1 MNYLTITTAWKR
13 ISLLSLSTLLLTA
26 TGFSQFLGLESEV
39 HATSVYGTT
48 YRIYAEF
55 GSATDECV
63 AVYSVGAAEDNPV
76 TLELGVSTSFYQ
88 NGGGANLGS
97 GINAF
102 FLTMIP
108 EIGYDSWF
116 TIGSETNEDPTI
128 SSIGMAGA
136 FTEFNNGNGFVLG
149 EGAVGGSWYI
159 TPGSNDLALAG
170 DDGMVLLG
178 QFTAADDDD
187 GNPGHVT
194 CDWNIQWRDA
204 AGVSSNALGATH
216 DTANNLPDV
225 LGCTDEA
232 ACNFDSA
239 ATADDGSCDYL
250 DALGV
255 CGGAC
260 TADADADGICDDA
273 DDCVG
278 SLDACGV
285 CNGPGDIYDC
295 GCSDIPA
302 GDCDCEGTQA
312 AEGYDCT
319 GECLADADGDGVCD
333 PFEVAGCTDSD
344 ACNYNDLA
352 TDDDGSCAVLDECGV
367 CGGNGI
373 AEGAC
378 DCDGNTIDACGEC
391 GGDGITEGTCDCAGT
406 LPETGYDCAGN
417 CVNDADGDGICDEFE
432 TTGCTD
438 DDASNYNAA
447 ATDDDGSCL
456 YATSFNVDMSCVE
469 FTFST
474 VHITGPFCGWCASEG
489 WNDLSDADGDG
500 TYSVTLDLPAGDV
513 EYKYMVDNWAGQEDL
528 IDDMQNGASC
538 APVTDYST
546 YANRLTTAGSTND
559 DTYGSCIPCSQQQ
572 FFEAVTFEIDMSN
585 SDYPNADYDNVVING
600 SWNGWGGW
608 GVTLADDDADG
619 IYTGSALFEEN
630 TSFEFVIAVT
640 GPADGWSGWGQVINA
655 PAECS
660 TNPELP
666 LGEGGGNYGV
676 VVGEEALT
684 VAFCAGEC
692 TAVCIP
698 VVPGCTDESACNYNA
713 DANEDDGSCAQLD
726 ACGVCG
732 GTGFPE
738 GACDCDGTLPEAGYD
753 CNGDCLSDADG
764 DGICDALET
773 AGCTNELAINYDS
786 TATDDDGSCNVPAF
800 PFLHAEVHAETDLG
814 TTYRVYA
821 YFENADDECTAMFA
835 VGSAES
841 NPVELELEVTTS
853 FYQNPVGSNLGSGI
867 NPTFISIDPALEYD
881 SWLTIGS
888 ESTNDE
894 PISSVGMSDAFAEF
908 QAGNGFVLNSPA
920 GGSWYTAAPGTNP
933 LAVAGD
939 DGRVLLAQLT
949 VTDDESGEPGDISGL
964 WNMQWRQDGT
974 STVEDR
980 EMYFTTG
987 TYMPPLDGCTDEAA
1001 CNYNPMATD
1010 DDGTCLQND
1019 ECGVCG
1025 GDGIAEGACDCAGN
1039 GPEAGYDCDG
1049 VCLNDADG
1057 DGTCDEFEVLGCT
1070 DDTACNYSSEA
1081 TEDDGT
1087 CTVNDEC
1094 GVCGGDG
1101 IAPGACD
1108 CEGNLPEPGYTCEG
1122 DCIADS
1128 DGDGICNPFEVPG
1141 CTDETACNFAPNAT
1155 DEDGSCEY
1163 PAAGEDCAG
1172 NCLADH
1178 DGDGIC
1184 NDAETPGCTSISATN
1199 YNPAATD
1206 DDGSCTWPEG
1216 LFTGL
1221 SYDLIGHDLIEGTST
1236 YRLYANFNPDTL
1248 IQVVASYGTAEEPW
1262 EISSTEVFHQDENGA
1277 LLAHSINPA
1286 FFAMF
1291 PELEYDSWLAL
1302 GGGPGSPIELQTVGL
1317 ANFFTDFEE
1326 SGANVLVNTVVGASL
1341 YYIPGPD
1348 GSALS
1353 FVQDGQ
1359 LLLGQF
1365 TTSGVV
1371 SVKYNLQFRDAV
1383 SETHYATDL
1392 NLVFPTFGV
1401 GCTDE
1406 TACNYDVEATD
1417 DDGTCNYSTEH
1428 VDCDGNCYSD
1438 IDGDGIC
1445 DGQEIAGCTNETAY
1459 NYNENAT
1466 DEDGSC
1472 LDAGCFDELACNYDP
1487 TADVDVPEMCEYA
1500 GPYADCDGNCN
1511 GDYEGDG
1518 VDECDEVSGCAS
1530 ASATNYDPLATND
1543 DGSCVWGDGSFQGLT
1558 YEVVGE
1564 NTVEGNTTYRVY
1576 AQFDTNAE
1584 VDMTALFGNADYPWW
1599 TTTTGTFYQH
1609 PLGEDFGGNINP
1621 GFFSYFPELEYDSWL
1636 TIGAAPGDYNAL
1648 AQQNM
1653 YLHLPSFNAGEDLI
1667 IDTEAGAQIFL
1678 NPGASETQG
1687 VPDADGRLLVGQF
1700 TTNGVMF
1707 LRYNIQF
1714 ELGGQL
1720 EQYEDV
1726 ELTFPLIAGGCTDEM
1741 ASNYDPSANF
1751 DDLTCI
1757 YEGCT
1762 DETAD
1767 NYNPA
1772 SNLNDGSCL
1781 YTGCMDPDA
1790 DNYDAQANTGDQAAE
1805 CLYTGCYDADA
1816 DNYDAQANTG
1826 DQEALCEYF
1835 GCMDSNAD
1843 NYDAG
1848 ANVEDGSC
1856 LYTGCMDSEAD
1867 NYDAQANTGDQEAL
1881 CVYFGCTESDAYNY
1895 DAGANTDDGTCLYA
1909 GCMDSDADNYD
1920 VGADVDDGSCLY
1932 TGCMDAEADNYDAQA
1947 NTGDQE
1953 AICVYFGCI
1962 DAEAYNYDA
1971 DANTDDGTC
1980 VYAGC
1985 TDSDADNY
1993 DVEADV
1999 DDGSCLYTGCMDSE
2013 ADNYDAQAN
2022 TGDQEALCV
2031 YFGCTDAAAD
2041 NYDAGANAD
2050 DGTCLYTGC
2059 MDEAADN
2066 YDPQA
2071 NTGDQTAICLYTG
2084 CYDDMASNYDA
2095 QANTGD
2101 QEALCEYTGCTN
2113 PDADNFD
2120 PGANVDDGSCIVAG
2134 CMYEAAT
2141 NYNPAATYDDMS
2153 CAFSCA
2159 TQGCTD
2165 TAASNYDE
2173 AAEEDN
2179 GSCLYA
2185 GCTSV
2190 DATNYNP
2197 NAFGDDGSCEFAGC
2211 MNELACNYDSS
2222 ATSDDGSCL
2231 IVGCMD
2237 PEGLNFDA
2245 GANFP
2250 GGCDYPD
2257 ACPGDING
2265 DLFIDVSD
2273 LLTFFQYYGTACPE

>member
-39 HATSVYGTT
+39 HATSVHGTT

-76 TLELGVSTSFYQ
+76 TLELGVTTSFYHHPA
-88 NGGGANLGS
+88 GVNLGS

-102 FLTMIP
+102 FLSMFP
-108 EIGYDSWF
+108 ELAFDSWF
-116 TIGSETNEDPTI
+116 TIGSETSDDPTI
-128 SSIGMAGA
+128 SSIGMTAA
-136 FTEFNNGNGFVLG
+136 FSEFNLGNGFILG
-149 EGAVGGSWYI
+149 EGSVGGSWYV
-159 TPGSNDLALAG
+159 TPESNPLALAG
-170 DDGMVLLG
+170 EDGMVLLG
-178 QFTAADDDD
+178 QFTAEDDAE
-187 GNPGHVT
+187 GNAGHVT
-194 CDWNIQWRDA
+194 CDWNIQWRDVE
-204 AGVSSNALGATH
+204 GVSHNELGVTH
-216 DTANNLPDV
+216 DTADNLPDV

-232 ACNFDSA
+232 ACNYDA
-239 ATADDGSCDYL
+239 TATADDGSCDYF

-255 CGGAC
+255 CGGTC
-260 TADADADGICDDA
+260 EADADADGICDDA

-278 SLDACGV
+278 ALDVCGV
-285 CNGPGDIYDC
+285 CNGPGDIYTC
-295 GCSDIPA
+295 GCSDIPE
-302 GDCDCEGTQA
+302 GYCDCEGTQA
-312 AEGYDCT
+312 AEGYDCEGT
-319 GECLADADGDGVCD
+319 CLADADGDGVCD
-333 PFEVAGCTDSD
+333 PFEVTGCTDAE

-352 TDDDGSCAVLDECGV
+352 TDDDGSCTTLDECGV

-378 DCDGNTIDACGEC
+378 DCDGNIPNAGYDCDGFCLNDADQDGTCDEFEVSGCTDSTACNYDPTATEEDGSCAEEDEC
-391 GGDGITEGTCDCAGT
+391 GVCGGSGIPEGACDCEGSTLDAIGVCGGTCLADDDNNGVCDTEDVLGCMDAAACNYDPFATVSDDSCAVEDECGVCDGNGIAEGTCDCDGN
-406 LPETGYDCAGN
+406 LPDAGYDCNGV
-417 CVNDADGDGICDEFE
+417 CLSDTDDDGVCDEFE
-432 TTGCTD
+432 VLGCTD
-438 DDASNYNAA
+438 ETACNYDIG
-447 ATDDDGSCL
+447 ATEDDGSCL
-456 YATSFNVDMSCVE
+456 Q
-469 FTFST
+469 
-474 VHITGPFCGWCASEG
+474 
-489 WNDLSDADGDG
+489 NDS
-500 TYSVTLDLPAGDV
+500 
-513 EYKYMVDNWAGQEDL
+513 
-528 IDDMQNGASC
+528 
-538 APVTDYST
+538 
-546 YANRLTTAGSTND
+546 
-559 DTYGSCIPCSQQQ
+559 
-572 FFEAVTFEIDMSN
+572 
-585 SDYPNADYDNVVING
+585 
-600 SWNGWGGW
+600 
-608 GVTLADDDADG
+608 
-619 IYTGSALFEEN
+619 
-630 TSFEFVIAVT
+630 
-640 GPADGWSGWGQVINA
+640 
-655 PAECS
+655 
-660 TNPELP
+660 
-666 LGEGGGNYGV
+666 
-676 VVGEEALT
+676 
-684 VAFCAGEC
+684 
-692 TAVCIP
+692 
-698 VVPGCTDESACNYNA
+698 
-713 DANEDDGSCAQLD
+713 
-726 ACGVCG
+726 CGVCG

-738 GACDCDGTLPEAGYD
+738 GTCDCDGNLPDAGYDCNGVCLSDTDDDGVCDEFEVLGCTDETACNYDIGATEDDGSCLQNDSCGVCGGTGFPEGTCDCDGTLPEAGYD
-753 CNGDCLSDADG
+753 CNGDCLNDADG
-764 DGICDALET
+764 DGVCDALET
-773 AGCTNELAINYDS
+773 AGCTNELAINYDPA
-786 TATDDDGSCNVPAF
+786 ATDDNGSCNVPAF

-821 YFENADDECTAMFA
+821 YFEHADDECTALFA
-835 VGSAES
+835 VGSAEVD
-841 NPVELELEVTTS
+841 PVALELEVTTT
-853 FYQNPVGSNLGSGI
+853 FWQHPLGSNLGSGI
-867 NPTFISIDPALEYD
+867 NPNFFSMIPTLEYD

-894 PISSVGMSDAFAEF
+894 SVSSIGMADAFTEF
-908 QAGNGFVLNSPA
+908 QAGNGFELNSPA
-920 GGSWYTAAPGTNP
+920 GGSWYVPAPGTNP
-933 LAVAGD
+933 LAVAGE

-949 VTDDESGEPGDISGL
+949 VTDNDSGESGDISGL
-964 WNMQWRQDGT
+964 WNMQWRQGGT
-974 STVEDR
+974 ATMESR
-980 EMYFTTG
+980 ELYFTTG
-987 TYMPPLDGCTDEAA
+987 TYMPPLDGCTDETA

-1070 DDTACNYSSEA
+1070 DDTACNYSSDA
-1081 TEDDGT
+1081 TEDDGS

-1108 CEGNLPEPGYTCEG
+1108 CEGNLPDPGYTCEG
-1122 DCIADS
+1122 ECISDA
-1128 DGDGICNPFEVPG
+1128 DGDGVCNPFEVPG
-1141 CTDETACNFAPNAT
+1141 CTDATACNFDSEAT

-1163 PAAGEDCAG
+1163 PAAGENCAG
-1172 NCLADH
+1172 ECLSDH

-1184 NDAETPGCTSISATN
+1184 NDAEIPGCSSSSATN

-1248 IQVVASYGTAEEPW
+1248 IQVVASYGTADDPW
-1262 EISSTEVFHQDENGA
+1262 EISSTEVFHQDPNGA

-1291 PELEYDSWLAL
+1291 PELEYDTWLAL

-1326 SGANVLVNTVVGASL
+1326 SGANVLVNDAVGASM
-1341 YYIPGPD
+1341 YYIPGPN
-1348 GSALS
+1348 GSPLS

-1371 SVKYNLQFRDAV
+1371 SVTYNMQFRDAV
-1383 SETHYATDL
+1383 SQTHYATDL
-1392 NLVFPTFGV
+1392 NLVFPTFGA

-1406 TACNYDVEATD
+1406 TACNYDLEATD
-1417 DDGTCNYSTEH
+1417 DNGTCYYSTEH

-1438 IDGDGIC
+1438 VDGDGIC
-1445 DGQEIAGCTNETAY
+1445 DGQEIAGCTEESAY

-1487 TADVDVPEMCEYA
+1487 TADVDVPETCEYA
-1500 GPYADCDGNCN
+1500 GPFSDCDGICN

-1543 DGSCVWGDGSFQGLT
+1543 DGSCIWGDGSFQGLT

-1576 AQFDTNAE
+1576 AQFETSAD

-1599 TTTTGTFYQH
+1599 TATTGAFYQH

-1653 YLHLPSFNAGEDLI
+1653 YVHLPSFNAGEDMI

-1726 ELTFPLIAGGCTDEM
+1726 ELTFPQIAGGCTDEM

-1790 DNYDAQANTGDQAAE
+1790 DNYDVQANTGDQTAE

-1816 DNYDAQANTG
+1816 DNYDVQANTG

-1835 GCMDSNAD
+1835 GCMDSDAD

-1881 CVYFGCTESDAYNY
+1881 CVYFGCT
-1895 DAGANTDDGTCLYA
+1895 
-1909 GCMDSDADNYD
+1909 
-1920 VGADVDDGSCLY
+1920 
-1932 TGCMDAEADNYDAQA
+1932 
-1947 NTGDQE
+1947 
-1953 AICVYFGCI
+1953 
-1962 DAEAYNYDA
+1962 
-1971 DANTDDGTC
+1971 
-1980 VYAGC
+1980 
-1985 TDSDADNY
+1985 
-1993 DVEADV
+1993 
-1999 DDGSCLYTGCMDSE
+1999 
-2013 ADNYDAQAN
+2013 
-2022 TGDQEALCV
+2022 
-2031 YFGCTDAAAD
+2031 DAAAD
-2041 NYDAGANAD
+2041 NYDDGANAD

-2071 NTGDQTAICLYTG
+2071 NTGDQAVICLYTG
-2084 CYDDMASNYDA
+2084 CYDALASNYNA

-2120 PGANVDDGSCIVAG
+2120 SGANVDDGSCIVAG

-2141 NYNPAATYDDMS
+2141 NYNPAATYDNMS
-2153 CAFSCA
+2153 CDFSCA
-2159 TQGCTD
+2159 VQGCTD
-2165 TAASNYDE
+2165 SAASNFD
-2173 AAEEDN
+2173 ANAEEDN
-2179 GSCLYA
+2179 GSCLYS

-2211 MNELACNYDSS
+2211 MNELACNYDAS

-2245 GANFP
+2245 EANFP

>member
-1 MNYLTITTAWKR
+1 MNNLTITTAWKR

-39 HATSVYGTT
+39 HATSIYGTT

-63 AVYSVGAAEDNPV
+63 AVYSVGAAEDNPI
-76 TLELGVSTSFYQ
+76 TLELGVTTSFYQ

-128 SSIGMAGA
+128 SSVGMAGA

-159 TPGSNDLALAG
+159 TPGSNPLAFAG

-178 QFTAADDDD
+178 QFTAADDAD

-204 AGVSSNALGATH
+204 AGVSSNALSAVH
-216 DTANNLPDV
+216 NTAENVPDV

-239 ATADDGSCDYL
+239 ATADDGSCDYP

-260 TADADADGICDDA
+260 SVDADADGICDDV

-278 SLDACGV
+278 SFDACGV

-312 AEGYDCT
+312 PEGYDCN
-319 GECLADADGDGVCD
+319 GNCLADADGDGICD
-333 PFEVAGCTDSD
+333 SFEILGCTNAD
-344 ACNYNDLA
+344 ACNYNASA
-352 TDDDGSCAVLDECGV
+352 TDDDGSCATLDECGV
-367 CGGNGI
+367 CGGGGI

-378 DCDGNTIDACGEC
+378 DCQGNV
-391 GGDGITEGTCDCAGT
+391 
-406 LPETGYDCAGN
+406 PETGYDCDGN
-417 CVNDADGDGICDEFE
+417 CLNDTDSDGTCDEFE
-432 TTGCTD
+432 
-438 DDASNYNAA
+438 
-447 ATDDDGSCL
+447 
-456 YATSFNVDMSCVE
+456 
-469 FTFST
+469 
-474 VHITGPFCGWCASEG
+474 
-489 WNDLSDADGDG
+489 
-500 TYSVTLDLPAGDV
+500 
-513 EYKYMVDNWAGQEDL
+513 
-528 IDDMQNGASC
+528 
-538 APVTDYST
+538 
-546 YANRLTTAGSTND
+546 
-559 DTYGSCIPCSQQQ
+559 
-572 FFEAVTFEIDMSN
+572 
-585 SDYPNADYDNVVING
+585 
-600 SWNGWGGW
+600 
-608 GVTLADDDADG
+608 
-619 IYTGSALFEEN
+619 
-630 TSFEFVIAVT
+630 
-640 GPADGWSGWGQVINA
+640 
-655 PAECS
+655 
-660 TNPELP
+660 
-666 LGEGGGNYGV
+666 
-676 VVGEEALT
+676 
-684 VAFCAGEC
+684 
-692 TAVCIP
+692 
-698 VVPGCTDESACNYNA
+698 VPGCTDETACNFNN
-713 DANEDDGSCAQLD
+713 DATEDDGSCAQLD
-726 ACGVCG
+726 ACGECG
-732 GTGFPE
+732 GAGFPD
-738 GACDCDGTLPEAGYD
+738 GTCDCEGTLPEAGYD

-764 DGICDALET
+764 DGICDAFET
-773 AGCTNELAINYDS
+773 SGCTNELAINYDP
-786 TATDDDGSCNVPAF
+786 AVTDDDGSCVVPGF

-821 YFENADDECTAMFA
+821 HFENADDECTALFA

-841 NPVELELEVTTS
+841 DPVALELEVTTS
-853 FYQNPVGSNLGSGI
+853 FWQNPVGSNLGSGI
-867 NPTFISIDPALEYD
+867 NPNFFSIDPTLEYD

-894 PISSVGMSDAFAEF
+894 SVSAIGMTEAFTEF
-908 QAGNGFVLNSPA
+908 HAGNGFELNSPA
-920 GGSWYTAAPGTNP
+920 GGSWYVPAPGTNP
-933 LAVAGD
+933 LAVAGE

-949 VTDDESGEPGDISGL
+949 VTDDDSGESGDISGL
-964 WNMQWRQDGT
+964 WNMQWRQGGT
-974 STVEDR
+974 ATMESR
-980 EMYFTTG
+980 ELYFTTG
-987 TYMPPLDGCTDEAA
+987 TYMPPLDGCTDETA

-1010 DDGTCLQND
+1010 DDGTCEQND

-1070 DDTACNYSSEA
+1070 DDTACNYSSDA
-1081 TEDDGT
+1081 TEDDGS

-1108 CEGNLPEPGYTCEG
+1108 CEGNLPDPGYTCEG
-1122 DCIADS
+1122 DCIADT
-1128 DGDGICNPFEVPG
+1128 DGDGVCNPFEVPG
-1141 CTDETACNFAPNAT
+1141 CTDATACNFDSDAT
-1155 DEDGSCEY
+1155 DDDGSCEY
-1163 PAAGEDCAG
+1163 PAAGENCAG
-1172 NCLADH
+1172 ECLSDH

-1184 NDAETPGCTSISATN
+1184 NDAEIPGCSSSSATN

-1248 IQVVASYGTAEEPW
+1248 IQVVASYGTADEPW
-1262 EISSTEVFHQDENGA
+1262 EISSTEAFHQDSVGA

-1286 FFAMF
+1286 FFATV
-1291 PELEYDSWLAL
+1291 PELEYDTWLAL

-1326 SGANVLVNTVVGASL
+1326 SGANVLVNDAVGASL
-1341 YYIPGPD
+1341 YYIPGPN
-1348 GSALS
+1348 GSPLS
-1353 FVQDGQ
+1353 FAQDGQ
-1359 LLLGQF
+1359 ILLGQF

-1371 SVKYNLQFRDAV
+1371 SVTYNMQFRDAV
-1383 SETHYATDL
+1383 SETHYATEV
-1392 NLVFPTFGV
+1392 NLVFPTFGA

-1406 TACNYDVEATD
+1406 TACNYDLEATD
-1417 DDGTCNYSTEH
+1417 DNGTCYYNTEH

-1438 IDGDGIC
+1438 VDGDGIC
-1445 DGQEIAGCTNETAY
+1445 DGQEIAGCTEESAY

-1487 TADVDVPEMCEYA
+1487 TADVNVPETCEYA
-1500 GPYADCDGNCN
+1500 GLFSDCDGNCN

-1530 ASATNYDPLATND
+1530 ASATNYNPLATND

-1576 AQFDTNAE
+1576 AQFDTSAV

-1599 TTTTGTFYQH
+1599 TTTTGAFYQH

-1621 GFFSYFPELEYDSWL
+1621 GFFSFFPELEYDSWL

-1653 YLHLPSFNAGEDLI
+1653 YVHLPSFNAGEDMI
-1667 IDTEAGAQIFL
+1667 IDTEDGAQIFL

-1714 ELGGQL
+1714 ELDGQL

-1726 ELTFPLIAGGCTDEM
+1726 ELTFPLVAGGCTDPS
-1741 ASNYDPSANF
+1741 ASNYDASANF
-1751 DDLTCI
+1751 DDLSCF
-1757 YEGCT
+1757 YYGCT
-1762 DETAD
+1762 DESAN
-1767 NYNPA
+1767 NYNPEA
-1772 SNLNDGSCL
+1772 TLNDGSCL
-1781 YTGCMDPDA
+1781 YTGCTDAEA
-1790 DNYDAQANTGDQAAE
+1790 DNYDPVANEDDGTCQYYGCMDAE
-1805 CLYTGCYDADA
+1805 ADNYDSEANFDDGTCLYTGCY
-1816 DNYDAQANTG
+1816 
-1826 DQEALCEYF
+1826 
-1835 GCMDSNAD
+1835 
-1843 NYDAG
+1843 
-1848 ANVEDGSC
+1848 
-1856 LYTGCMDSEAD
+1856 
-1867 NYDAQANTGDQEAL
+1867 
-1881 CVYFGCTESDAYNY
+1881 
-1895 DAGANTDDGTCLYA
+1895 
-1909 GCMDSDADNYD
+1909 
-1920 VGADVDDGSCLY
+1920 
-1932 TGCMDAEADNYDAQA
+1932 DAEADNYDAQA
-1947 NTGDQE
+1947 NTGDQTALCE
-1953 AICVYFGCI
+1953 Y
-1962 DAEAYNYDA
+1962 E
-1971 DANTDDGTC
+1971 
-1980 VYAGC
+1980 
-1985 TDSDADNY
+1985 
-1993 DVEADV
+1993 
-1999 DDGSCLYTGCMDSE
+1999 GCMDP
-2013 ADNYDAQAN
+2013 D
-2022 TGDQEALCV
+2022 
-2031 YFGCTDAAAD
+2031 AD
-2041 NYDAGANAD
+2041 NYDAGANVD

-2059 MDEAADN
+2059 MDAEADN

-2071 NTGDQTAICLYTG
+2071 NTGNQAALCVFSGCTDSVADNYDEGANQDDGSCEYTG
-2084 CYDDMASNYDA
+2084 CMDQDAVNYNP

-2101 QEALCEYTGCTN
+2101 QDAVCDYLGCTDA
-2113 PDADNFD
+2113 DADNFD
-2120 PGANVDDGSCIVAG
+2120 PGATIDDGSCVVAG
-2134 CMYEAAT
+2134 CMYEAAA
-2141 NYNPAATYDDMS
+2141 NYNPAATYDNGS
-2153 CAFSCA
+2153 CDFSCA
-2159 TQGCTD
+2159 VQGCTD
-2165 TAASNYDE
+2165 SAASNFD
-2173 AAEEDN
+2173 ANAEEDN

-2185 GCTSV
+2185 GCTSIG
-2190 DATNYNP
+2190 ATNYNA

-2211 MNELACNYDSS
+2211 MNELACNYDAS

-2237 PEGLNFDA
+2237 PDGLNYDA

>member
-13 ISLLSLSTLLLTA
+13 FSLLSLSTLLLTA

-39 HATSVYGTT
+39 HATSEHGTT

-63 AVYSVGAAEDNPV
+63 ALYSVGAAEDNPV
-76 TLELGVSTSFYQ
+76 TLELGVTTSFYQ

-108 EIGYDSWF
+108 DLGYDSWF

-149 EGAVGGSWYI
+149 EDAFGGSWYI

-178 QFTAADDDD
+178 QFTAADDAD

-216 DTANNLPDV
+216 DTADNLPDV
-225 LGCTDEA
+225 FGCTDEA

-278 SLDACGV
+278 FLDACGV
-285 CNGPGDIYDC
+285 CNGSGDIYEC

-312 AEGYDCT
+312 AEGYDCE
-319 GECLADADGDGVCD
+319 GNCLADADGDGVCD
-333 PFEVAGCTDSD
+333 PFEVTGCTDSD

-352 TDDDGSCAVLDECGV
+352 TDDDGSCTVLDECGV

-378 DCDGNTIDACGEC
+378 DCDGNTPNAGYDCDGVCLNDADQDGTCDELEVSGCTDSTACNYDPTATEEDGSCAEEDEC
-391 GGDGITEGTCDCAGT
+391 GVCDGNGIPEGACDCAG
-406 LPETGYDCAGN
+406 N
-417 CVNDADGDGICDEFE
+417 
-432 TTGCTD
+432 
-438 DDASNYNAA
+438 
-447 ATDDDGSCL
+447 
-456 YATSFNVDMSCVE
+456 
-469 FTFST
+469 
-474 VHITGPFCGWCASEG
+474 
-489 WNDLSDADGDG
+489 
-500 TYSVTLDLPAGDV
+500 TLDALGV
-513 EYKYMVDNWAGQEDL
+513 
-528 IDDMQNGASC
+528 C
-538 APVTDYST
+538 
-546 YANRLTTAGSTND
+546 
-559 DTYGSCIPCSQQQ
+559 
-572 FFEAVTFEIDMSN
+572 
-585 SDYPNADYDNVVING
+585 
-600 SWNGWGGW
+600 GG
-608 GVTLADDDADG
+608 TCLADDNNNGVCDSEDVLGCMDA
-619 IYTGSALFEEN
+619 T
-630 TSFEFVIAVT
+630 
-640 GPADGWSGWGQVINA
+640 
-655 PAECS
+655 
-660 TNPELP
+660 
-666 LGEGGGNYGV
+666 
-676 VVGEEALT
+676 
-684 VAFCAGEC
+684 
-692 TAVCIP
+692 
-698 VVPGCTDESACNYNA
+698 ACNYDPLA
-713 DANEDDGSCAQLD
+713 TVSDDSCAVED

-738 GACDCDGTLPEAGYD
+738 GTCDCEGTLPEAGYD
-753 CNGDCLSDADG
+753 CNGDCVNDADG
-764 DGICDALET
+764 DGVCDALET
-773 AGCTNELAINYDS
+773 VGCTNDLAINYDPA
-786 TATDDDGSCNVPAF
+786 ATDDDGSCDVPAF
-800 PFLHAEVHAETDLG
+800 PFLHAEVYADTDLG

-821 YFENADDECTAMFA
+821 HFENADDECTAMFA

-841 NPVELELEVTTS
+841 DPVALELEVTTA
-853 FYQNPVGSNLGSGI
+853 FYQNPLGSNLGSGI
-867 NPTFISIDPALEYD
+867 NPTFFSMDPTLEYD

-894 PISSVGMSDAFAEF
+894 SVSSIGMTDAFSEF
-908 QAGNGFVLNSPA
+908 QAGNGFELNSPA
-920 GGSWYTAAPGTNP
+920 GGSWYMAAPGTNP

-964 WNMQWRQDGT
+964 WNMQWRQGGT
-974 STVEDR
+974 ATMESR
-980 EMYFTTG
+980 ELYFTTG
-987 TYMPPLDGCTDEAA
+987 TYMPPLDGCTDETA

-1025 GDGIAEGACDCAGN
+1025 GDGIAEGACDCAGS

-1070 DDTACNYSSEA
+1070 DDTACNYSSDA
-1081 TEDDGT
+1081 TEDDGS
-1087 CTVNDEC
+1087 CTINDEC

-1128 DGDGICNPFEVPG
+1128 DGDGVCNPFEVPG
-1141 CTDETACNFAPNAT
+1141 CTDATACNFDTDAT

-1163 PAAGEDCAG
+1163 PAAGENCAG
-1172 NCLADH
+1172 ECLSDH

-1184 NDAETPGCTSISATN
+1184 NDAEIPGCSSSSATN

-1248 IQVVASYGTAEEPW
+1248 IQVVASYGTADEPW
-1262 EISSTEVFHQDENGA
+1262 EISSTEAFHQDPNGA

-1286 FFAMF
+1286 FFVMF
-1291 PELEYDSWLAL
+1291 PELEYDTWLAL

-1326 SGANVLVNTVVGASL
+1326 SGANVLVNDAVGASL
-1341 YYIPGPD
+1341 YYIPGPN
-1348 GSALS
+1348 GSPLS
-1353 FVQDGQ
+1353 FAQDGQ
-1359 LLLGQF
+1359 ILLGQF

-1371 SVKYNLQFRDAV
+1371 SVRYNMQFRDAV
-1383 SETHYATDL
+1383 SETHYATDV
-1392 NLVFPTFGV
+1392 NLVFPTFGA

-1406 TACNYDVEATD
+1406 TACNYDLEATD
-1417 DDGTCNYSTEH
+1417 DNGTCYYSTEH

-1438 IDGDGIC
+1438 VDGDGIC
-1445 DGQEIAGCTNETAY
+1445 DGQEIAGCTEESAY

-1487 TADVDVPEMCEYA
+1487 TADVDVPETCEYA
-1500 GPYADCDGNCN
+1500 GPFSDCDDNCN

-1543 DGSCVWGDGSFQGLT
+1543 DGSCIWGDGSFQGLT
-1558 YEVVGE
+1558 YEVFGE

-1576 AQFDTNAE
+1576 AQFETSAD
-1584 VDMTALFGNADYPWW
+1584 VDMTALFGNVDYPWW
-1599 TTTTGTFYQH
+1599 TATTGAFYQH

-1653 YLHLPSFNAGEDLI
+1653 YVHLPSFNAGEDMI

-1781 YTGCMDPDA
+1781 YTGCMDPEA

-1835 GCMDSNAD
+1835 GCMDPDAD

-1848 ANVEDGSC
+1848 ANVE
-1856 LYTGCMDSEAD
+1856 
-1867 NYDAQANTGDQEAL
+1867 
-1881 CVYFGCTESDAYNY
+1881 
-1895 DAGANTDDGTCLYA
+1895 
-1909 GCMDSDADNYD
+1909 
-1920 VGADVDDGSCLY
+1920 
-1932 TGCMDAEADNYDAQA
+1932 
-1947 NTGDQE
+1947 
-1953 AICVYFGCI
+1953 
-1962 DAEAYNYDA
+1962 
-1971 DANTDDGTC
+1971 
-1980 VYAGC
+1980 
-1985 TDSDADNY
+1985 
-1993 DVEADV
+1993 
-1999 DDGSCLYTGCMDSE
+1999 DGSCLYTGCMDSE

-2071 NTGDQTAICLYTG
+2071 NTGDQTAICLYSG
-2084 CYDDMASNYDA
+2084 CYDDLASNYDA

-2101 QEALCEYTGCTN
+2101 QEALCQYTGCTN

-2141 NYNPAATYDDMS
+2141 NFNPAATYDNMS

-2211 MNELACNYDSS
+2211 MNELACNYDAS

>member
-39 HATSVYGTT
+39 HATSVHGTT

-76 TLELGVSTSFYQ
+76 TLELGVTTSFYHHPA
-88 NGGGANLGS
+88 GVNLGS

-102 FLTMIP
+102 FLSMVP
-108 EIGYDSWF
+108 ELAFDSWF
-116 TIGSETNEDPTI
+116 TIGSETSDDPTI
-128 SSIGMAGA
+128 SSIGMTAA
-136 FTEFNNGNGFVLG
+136 FSEFNLGNGFILG
-149 EGAVGGSWYI
+149 EGSVGGSWYV
-159 TPGSNDLALAG
+159 TPESNPLALAG
-170 DDGMVLLG
+170 EDGMVLLG
-178 QFTAADDDD
+178 QFTAEDDAE
-187 GNPGHVT
+187 GNAGHVT
-194 CDWNIQWRDA
+194 CDWNIQWRDVE
-204 AGVSSNALGATH
+204 GVSHNELGVTH
-216 DTANNLPDV
+216 DTADNLPDV

-232 ACNFDSA
+232 ACNYDA
-239 ATADDGSCDYL
+239 TATADDGSCDYF

-255 CGGAC
+255 CGGTC
-260 TADADADGICDDA
+260 EADADADGICDDA

-278 SLDACGV
+278 ALDVCGV
-285 CNGPGDIYDC
+285 CNGPGDIYTC
-295 GCSDIPA
+295 GCSDIPE
-302 GDCDCEGTQA
+302 GYCDCEGTQA
-312 AEGYDCT
+312 AEGYDCEGT
-319 GECLADADGDGVCD
+319 CLADADGDGVCD
-333 PFEVAGCTDSD
+333 PFEVTGCTDAE

-352 TDDDGSCAVLDECGV
+352 TDDDGSCTTLDECGV

-378 DCDGNTIDACGEC
+378 DCDGNIPNAGYDCDGFCLNDADQDGTCDEFEVSGCTDSTACNYDPTATEEDGSCAEEDEC
-391 GGDGITEGTCDCAGT
+391 GVCGGNGIPEGACDCEGSTLDAIGVCGGTCLADDDNNGVCDTEDVLGCMDAAACNYDPLATVSDDSCAVEDECGVCDGNGIAEGTCDCDGN
-406 LPETGYDCAGN
+406 LPDAGYDCNGV
-417 CVNDADGDGICDEFE
+417 CLSDTDDDGVCDEFE
-432 TTGCTD
+432 VLGCADET
-438 DDASNYNAA
+438 ACNYDIG
-447 ATDDDGSCL
+447 ATEDDGSCL
-456 YATSFNVDMSCVE
+456 Q
-469 FTFST
+469 
-474 VHITGPFCGWCASEG
+474 
-489 WNDLSDADGDG
+489 NDS
-500 TYSVTLDLPAGDV
+500 
-513 EYKYMVDNWAGQEDL
+513 
-528 IDDMQNGASC
+528 
-538 APVTDYST
+538 
-546 YANRLTTAGSTND
+546 
-559 DTYGSCIPCSQQQ
+559 
-572 FFEAVTFEIDMSN
+572 
-585 SDYPNADYDNVVING
+585 
-600 SWNGWGGW
+600 
-608 GVTLADDDADG
+608 
-619 IYTGSALFEEN
+619 
-630 TSFEFVIAVT
+630 
-640 GPADGWSGWGQVINA
+640 
-655 PAECS
+655 
-660 TNPELP
+660 
-666 LGEGGGNYGV
+666 
-676 VVGEEALT
+676 
-684 VAFCAGEC
+684 
-692 TAVCIP
+692 
-698 VVPGCTDESACNYNA
+698 
-713 DANEDDGSCAQLD
+713 
-726 ACGVCG
+726 CGVCG

-738 GACDCDGTLPEAGYD
+738 GTCDCDGTLPEAGYD
-753 CNGDCLSDADG
+753 CNGDCLNDADG
-764 DGICDALET
+764 DGVCDALET
-773 AGCTNELAINYDS
+773 AGCTNELAINYDPA
-786 TATDDDGSCNVPAF
+786 ATDDNGSCNVPAF

-821 YFENADDECTAMFA
+821 YFEHADDECTALFA
-835 VGSAES
+835 VGSAEVD
-841 NPVELELEVTTS
+841 PVALELEVTTT
-853 FYQNPVGSNLGSGI
+853 FWQHPLGSNLGSGI
-867 NPTFISIDPALEYD
+867 NPNFFSMIPTLEYD

-894 PISSVGMSDAFAEF
+894 SVSSIGMADAFTEF
-908 QAGNGFVLNSPA
+908 QAGNGFELNSPA
-920 GGSWYTAAPGTNP
+920 GGSWYVPAPGTNP
-933 LAVAGD
+933 LAVAGE

-949 VTDDESGEPGDISGL
+949 VTDNDSGESGDISGL
-964 WNMQWRQDGT
+964 WNMQWRQGGT
-974 STVEDR
+974 ATMESR
-980 EMYFTTG
+980 ELYFTTG
-987 TYMPPLDGCTDEAA
+987 TYMPPLDGCTDETA

-1025 GDGIAEGACDCAGN
+1025 GDGIAEGTCDCAGN

-1070 DDTACNYSSEA
+1070 DDTACNYSSDA
-1081 TEDDGT
+1081 TEDDGS

-1108 CEGNLPEPGYTCEG
+1108 CEGNLPDPGYTCEG
-1122 DCIADS
+1122 ECISDT
-1128 DGDGICNPFEVPG
+1128 DGDGVCNPFEVPG
-1141 CTDETACNFAPNAT
+1141 CTDATACNFDSEAT

-1163 PAAGEDCAG
+1163 PAAGENCAG
-1172 NCLADH
+1172 ECLSDH

-1184 NDAETPGCTSISATN
+1184 NDAEIPGCSSSSATN

-1248 IQVVASYGTAEEPW
+1248 IQVVASYGTADDPW
-1262 EISSTEVFHQDENGA
+1262 EISSTEVFHQDPNGA

-1291 PELEYDSWLAL
+1291 PELEYDTWLAL

-1326 SGANVLVNTVVGASL
+1326 SGANVLVNDAVGASM
-1341 YYIPGPD
+1341 YYIPGPN
-1348 GSALS
+1348 GSPLS

-1371 SVKYNLQFRDAV
+1371 SVTYNMQFRDAV
-1383 SETHYATDL
+1383 SQTHYATDL
-1392 NLVFPTFGV
+1392 NLVFPTFGA

-1406 TACNYDVEATD
+1406 TACNYDLEATD
-1417 DDGTCNYSTEH
+1417 DNGTCYYSTEH

-1438 IDGDGIC
+1438 VDGDGIC
-1445 DGQEIAGCTNETAY
+1445 DGQEIAGCTEESAY

-1487 TADVDVPEMCEYA
+1487 TADVDVPETCEYA
-1500 GPYADCDGNCN
+1500 GPFSDCDGICN

-1543 DGSCVWGDGSFQGLT
+1543 DGSCIWGDGSFQGLT

-1576 AQFDTNAE
+1576 AQFETSAD

-1599 TTTTGTFYQH
+1599 TATTGAFYQH

-1653 YLHLPSFNAGEDLI
+1653 YVHLPSFNAGEDMI

-1726 ELTFPLIAGGCTDEM
+1726 ELTFPQIAGGCTDEM

-1790 DNYDAQANTGDQAAE
+1790 DNYDVQANTGDQTAE

-1816 DNYDAQANTG
+1816 DNYDVQANTG

-1835 GCMDSNAD
+1835 GCMDSDAD

-1881 CVYFGCTESDAYNY
+1881 CVYFGCT
-1895 DAGANTDDGTCLYA
+1895 
-1909 GCMDSDADNYD
+1909 
-1920 VGADVDDGSCLY
+1920 
-1932 TGCMDAEADNYDAQA
+1932 
-1947 NTGDQE
+1947 
-1953 AICVYFGCI
+1953 
-1962 DAEAYNYDA
+1962 
-1971 DANTDDGTC
+1971 
-1980 VYAGC
+1980 
-1985 TDSDADNY
+1985 
-1993 DVEADV
+1993 
-1999 DDGSCLYTGCMDSE
+1999 
-2013 ADNYDAQAN
+2013 
-2022 TGDQEALCV
+2022 
-2031 YFGCTDAAAD
+2031 DAAAD
-2041 NYDAGANAD
+2041 NYDDGANAD

-2059 MDEAADN
+2059 MDETADN

-2071 NTGDQTAICLYTG
+2071 NTGDQAVICLYTG
-2084 CYDDMASNYDA
+2084 CYDALASNYNA

-2120 PGANVDDGSCIVAG
+2120 SGANVDDGSCIVAG

-2141 NYNPAATYDDMS
+2141 NYNPAATYDNMS
-2153 CAFSCA
+2153 CEFDSV
-2159 TQGCTD
+2159 TQGCAD
-2165 TAASNYDE
+2165 PAASNYDE
-2173 AAEEDN
+2173 AAEQDN
-2179 GSCLYA
+2179 GSCLYS

-2197 NAFGDDGSCEFAGC
+2197 NAFGDDGSCEFEGC
-2211 MNELACNYDSS
+2211 MNELACNYDAS

-2245 GANFP
+2245 EANFP